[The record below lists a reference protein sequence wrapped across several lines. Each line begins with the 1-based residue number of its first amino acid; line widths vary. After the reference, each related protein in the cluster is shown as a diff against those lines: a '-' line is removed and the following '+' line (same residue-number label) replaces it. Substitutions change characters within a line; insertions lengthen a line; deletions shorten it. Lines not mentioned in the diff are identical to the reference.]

1 MAEKNISYKF
11 RPKIVEE
18 TRNYFIEEIN
28 QNDLMCK
35 RYKKCCRAL
44 NFIKHLLI
52 LASAV
57 TGYVSFS
64 AIASLVGFLIG
75 IVSSSVGL
83 KFVQ

>member
-1 MAEKNISYKF
+1 
-11 RPKIVEE
+11 
-18 TRNYFIEEIN
+18 
-28 QNDLMCK
+28 MCK

-44 NFIKHLLI
+44 DFIKHLLI

>member
-1 MAEKNISYKF
+1 
-11 RPKIVEE
+11 
-18 TRNYFIEEIN
+18 
-28 QNDLMCK
+28 MCK

-44 NFIKHLLI
+44 NLIKHLLI